1 MKSKDGIQGYNTAL
15 LEIEKMIALINDQR
29 KLPVL
34 EADKDVK
41 FKCNVTK
48 EEYCRMIEKTKHY
61 IKEGDIFQGVI
72 SRRFVADYKSSL
84 INAYRV
90 LRTTNPSP
98 YIYFI
103 QSDICR

>member
-1 MKSKDGIQGYNTAL
+1 MLFDKVIVYDHLKQKIMVIANMKSKDGIQGYNTAL

-48 EEYCRMIEKTKHY
+48 EEYCRMIEKQNIT
-61 IKEGDIFQGVI
+61 
-72 SRRFVADYKSSL
+72 
-84 INAYRV
+84 
-90 LRTTNPSP
+90 
-98 YIYFI
+98 
-103 QSDICR
+103 